1 MTSEYILRNEK
12 NEIIAH
18 FRSNAKPKKIE
29 KYLQACGNAFVW
41 EDFLKFTNSKN
52 IISANE
58 LNKTNP
64 G

>member
-1 MTSEYILRNEK
+1 MTSEYVLK
-12 NEIIAH
+12 DKDGKIIAH

-52 IISANE
+52 IISPNE
-58 LNKTNP
+58 K
-64 G
+64 

>member
-41 EDFLKFTNSKN
+41 EDFLKFTNSKK
-52 IISANE
+52 IISPNG
-58 LNKTNP
+58 NHKTKP
-64 G
+64 K